1 MALTDS
7 AIRALKPR
15 DAVYKMAD
23 EKGLCLMVTPAG
35 ARSPTRTSFALPI
48 TAAPIGGGGGW
59 TRRVGGGLSRC
70 PPQWGGCASS
80 QGGQLTAGVPVPP

>member
-35 ARSPTRTSFALPI
+35 ARSPTRTSFAMPI
-48 TAAPIGGGGGW
+48 TAAPIGGE
-59 TRRVGGGLSRC
+59 RVDMARWWAEYLDVLRIGADVL
-70 PPQWGGCASS
+70 
-80 QGGQLTAGVPVPP
+80 PVRAVS